1 MIKGMILGAI
11 IMYIYLV
18 QPEWADQIIVS
29 AKSLWWSIIC
39 LLYTSDAADE

>member
-1 MIKGMILGAI
+1 MIKGMIIGAI

-29 AKSLWWSIIC
+29 ANSLGQSII
-39 LLYTSDAADE
+39 DAIQNSL

>member
-1 MIKGMILGAI
+1 MIKGMIIGAV

-29 AKSLWWSIIC
+29 AKSLWQSIIDTIQNS
-39 LLYTSDAADE
+39 L